1 MYKLFFI
8 LFVSYLT
15 ACNSSADTNADKK
28 NDSANQQTSKL
39 RNSYTEAEMNFIDAC
54 VESSKASL
62 GEAKAYTFCKCMLPQ
77 AKAKVPDM
85 DSTAMDALG
94 RDTAEVTRMAANCK

>member
-1 MYKLFFI
+1 MNKLFFLLLVSI
-8 LFVSYLT
+8 LS
-15 ACNSSADTNADKK
+15 ACNNSTTNSTKGA
-28 NDSANQQTSKL
+28 DSAKGSTKTQT
-39 RNSYTEAEMNFIDAC
+39 SYTEAEMNFIDAC